1 MPYRRFTTAAALALA
16 LVPGTAAAAT
26 DPATTAWQAGAKN
39 MGVCSA
45 FLGTAGVRDDVNRA
59 IRLHGDQ
66 LGITSPGELFRVRA
80 QQDVTVPPAQECLP
94 RRLP

>member
-1 MPYRRFTTAAALALA
+1 MPLRLTTRCAALALA
-16 LVPGTAAAAT
+16 AVPATATAS

-45 FLGTAGVRDDVNRA
+45 FLGTLGVRDDVNRA
-59 IRLHGDQ
+59 IRLHGDR
-66 LGITSPGELFRVRA
+66 LGIDSPGELFRVRA